1 MSNIAG
7 KAYAMNVI
15 TPIRWYTAWVNK
27 LIFDYATPGTW
38 VSKLGDR
45 IGAIVRRLRGQVGPP
60 PPNGLEVLSLIHYAS
75 WTVVSRNQ
83 FPYLG
88 HGQPREKHK
97 YAYMLFFS
105 NFNGSWDQYVD
116 SFTFAIPDGLDL
128 FWFWNVKYPKSVPV
142 TPFKNYIRYNQ
153 IETDHYYNAYPM
165 AASND
170 VKSARK
176 VKSKLIDFAK
186 RTATGTSPEEFFS
199 RYGRLLGELQYDLGL
214 MGPNPVV
221 SLAAEAVER
230 RRQQAG

>member
-27 LIFDYATPGTW
+27 LIFLRGTPGTW
-38 VSKLGDR
+38 LNKLADR
-45 IGAIVRRLRGQVGPP
+45 YEKTIWRLRGEKGDPP
-60 PPNGLEVLSLIHYAS
+60 ENGLVTLSLIHYAS
-75 WTVVSRNQ
+75 WIVIARTK
-83 FPYLG
+83 FPHLG
-88 HGQPREKHK
+88 QGQPREKLK

-116 SFTFAIPDGLDL
+116 SFTFAIPEGLDL

-170 VKSARK
+170 VKSAQN
-176 VKSKLIDFAK
+176 VKSELIEFAK
-186 RTATGTSPEEFFS
+186 RTATGTSPEEFS
-199 RYGRLLGELQYDLGL
+199 NQYRQLLGGLQYDLGL

>member
-7 KAYAMNVI
+7 KAYGMNVI

-27 LIFDYATPGTW
+27 LIFLYATPGTW
-38 VSKLGDR
+38 LSILGDR
-45 IGAIVRRLRGQVGPP
+45 VVGIMRRLRGQEGPP
-60 PPNGLEVLSLIHYAS
+60 PPPGLVVLSLIHYAS
-75 WTVVSRNQ
+75 WTVISRNK

-88 HGQPREKHK
+88 QGQPREKLK
-97 YAYMLFFS
+97 YAYMCFFS

-116 SFTFAIPDGLDL
+116 SFTFTIPDGLDL
-128 FWFWNVKYPKSVPV
+128 FWFWNVKYPKSVPM

-170 VKSARK
+170 VKSAQK
-176 VKSKLIDFAK
+176 VKSKLIDFAG
-186 RTATGTSPEEFFS
+186 RTAAGTSPEEFSVQYRRF
-199 RYGRLLGELQYDLGL
+199 LGELQHDLGL

-221 SLAAEAVER
+221 SLAAEAIER
-230 RRQQAG
+230 RRAAA

>member
-7 KAYAMNVI
+7 KSYAMNVV

-27 LIFDYATPGTW
+27 LIFLRATPGTW
-38 VSKLGDR
+38 VADLGDR
-45 IGAIVRRLRGQVGPP
+45 LDTLIRRLKGLSGPAP
-60 PPNGLEVLSLIHYAS
+60 EPGLVTLSLIHYAS
-75 WTVVSRNQ
+75 WTVVDRNK

-88 HGQPREKHK
+88 QAQPREKLN
-97 YAYMLFFS
+97 YSYMLFFS

-128 FWFWNVKYPKSVPV
+128 FWFWNVKYPRSVPV

-153 IETDHYYNAYPM
+153 IATNHYYNAYPM

-170 VKSARK
+170 VKSAQRLK
-176 VKSKLIDFAK
+176 
-186 RTATGTSPEEFFS
+186 
-199 RYGRLLGELQYDLGL
+199 GRLIELAGKEIADPGEFCEAYRRLLLASQHDLGP

-221 SLAAEAVER
+221 SLAAEAIER
-230 RRQQAG
+230 RRAHA